1 MTDFSYPIL
10 YFNSRILYIAT
21 LPPLPPPS
29 LTLRRKNVF
38 RFEAICM
45 NYILIFLFTVTEKF
59 NI

>member
-1 MTDFSYPIL
+1 MDYLL
-10 YFNSRILYIAT
+10 YDLASAT

-45 NYILIFLFTVTEKF
+45 NYILIFLFTVIEKF